1 MWGIFIES
9 LVRIERKRKKKI
21 ILNEKTQYTL
31 VLTFY
36 YLKIKKFLLLMKF
49 KSIQRYR
56 TFLSLDNYTR
66 REKKKKGKKKESQA
80 LSRVNIKISTVETR
94 ETTDFDFNRSRA
106 VELIRNLSLPSSCL
120 HDYNGINRERYPV
133 IPAPRQISRSN
144 IQNIYA
150 NMYIIK

>member
-1 MWGIFIES
+1 MRNFY
-9 LVRIERKRKKKI
+9 RIACTYRKKKKKKI

-66 REKKKKGKKKESQA
+66 REKKKKKESQA

-106 VELIRNLSLPSSCL
+106 VELIRNLSLPSSRL

>member
-1 MWGIFIES
+1 
-9 LVRIERKRKKKI
+9 
-21 ILNEKTQYTL
+21 
-31 VLTFY
+31 
-36 YLKIKKFLLLMKF
+36 MKF

-66 REKKKKGKKKESQA
+66 REKKKKKESQA

>member
-1 MWGIFIES
+1 M
-9 LVRIERKRKKKI
+9 
-21 ILNEKTQYTL
+21 NEKTQYTL

-66 REKKKKGKKKESQA
+66 REKKKKEKKKKGKKKESQA
-80 LSRVNIKISTVETR
+80 LSRVNIKIFIVETR

-106 VELIRNLSLPSSCL
+106 VELIRNLSLPSSRL